1 MSFSSVPYFLT
12 YSQNTSLGITA
23 KDSMSGSQLYLQ
35 PIQGNFLSLF
45 NIDFAN
51 GVFALATSGNQLVI
65 DISDLSSGKPLVLR
79 PYNPSSLSQ
88 QWDLFSRPGY
98 ISSRQ
103 NNNLVIDNQSRGGV
117 GSLIWLYEFNASPA
131 QQWALKPLTSAQRS
145 ELVLETAE

>member
-12 YSQNTSLGITA
+12 YSQNTALGITA

-88 QWDLFSRPGY
+88 QWDLFSRPGF

-117 GSLIWLYEFNASPA
+117 GDLIWLYEFNASPA